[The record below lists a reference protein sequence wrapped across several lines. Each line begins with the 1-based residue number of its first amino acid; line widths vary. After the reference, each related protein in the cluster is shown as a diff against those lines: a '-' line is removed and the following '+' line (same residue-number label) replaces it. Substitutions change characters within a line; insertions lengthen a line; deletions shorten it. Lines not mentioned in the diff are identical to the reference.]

1 MGIMWM
7 NPDMMKQLSHV
18 SVLYVEDEPSLRR
31 NVGGML
37 GLLFETV
44 HLAKD
49 GQEALEMMEAYHPDL
64 LITDVQM
71 PVLGGIGLV
80 KKLREQGDQTPV
92 IILSAHAEVDDMLE
106 AIELS
111 LVRYLIKPITET
123 KLVGALEKF
132 LTQRTKKEHFPLA
145 EGWGVDFLA
154 HVVHSPDGPVPLTK
168 KESKF
173 LKLLLSKK
181 SMVGYDE
188 IEEVVW
194 EGEFMSQNAL
204 RLLAKNLRKKL
215 PDGALKNTQGL
226 GYLL

>member
-37 GLLFETV
+37 ALLFQTV

-49 GQEALEMMEAYHPDL
+49 GEEALEMMEAHHPDL

-80 KKLREQGDQTPV
+80 KKLREQGNQTPV

-181 SMVGYDE
+181 T
-188 IEEVVW
+188 W
-194 EGEFMSQNAL
+194 
-204 RLLAKNLRKKL
+204 
-215 PDGALKNTQGL
+215 
-226 GYLL
+226 